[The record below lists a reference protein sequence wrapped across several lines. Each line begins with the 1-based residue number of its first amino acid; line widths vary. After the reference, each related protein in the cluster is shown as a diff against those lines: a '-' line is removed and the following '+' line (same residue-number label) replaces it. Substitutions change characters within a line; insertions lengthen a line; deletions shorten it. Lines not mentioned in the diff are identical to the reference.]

1 LAESRFS
8 VKVIP
13 TLRKDL
19 LLASLKRGER
29 LDGRGL
35 HDYRSIKLQYNIVSK
50 AEGSALAQLG
60 STKVVAG
67 LKTVLSAPFPDA
79 PDQGVL
85 IVNAELTPLASPLF
99 EPGPPGE
106 EDIELARI
114 VDRGIRSAPAIDFGK
129 LSIMPGSK
137 VWGLFI
143 DIYPLDY
150 DGNLVDAAGLA
161 AMAALLSGKIPKA
174 VVEDNKVVVLEE
186 KENVPVLNKVV
197 FVTIA
202 KVGEY
207 LLVDPSL
214 EEELLAD
221 ARITFSFTERGEICA
236 IQKMGAGSF
245 TVKEILEAQELAEK
259 ASKHLFQVLSQIV

>member
-1 LAESRFS
+1 MAESRFS
-8 VKVIP
+8 VRVIP

-19 LLASLKRGER
+19 LLAYLRRGER

-35 HDYRSIKLQYNIVSK
+35 HEYRSIRVQCNIVSK
-50 AEGSALAQLG
+50 AEGSALVQLG
-60 STKVVAG
+60 NTKVIAG
-67 LKTVLSAPFPDA
+67 LKTALSNPFPDA
-79 PDQGVL
+79 PDQGLL
-85 IVNAELTPLASPLF
+85 IVNAELTPLASPFF

-114 VDRGIRSAPAIDFGK
+114 VDRGIRSAPAVDFGK
-129 LSIMPGSK
+129 LSVLPGSK
-137 VWGLFI
+137 VWGLFV

-161 AMAALLSGKIPKA
+161 TMAALLSGKIPKA
-174 VVEDNKVVVLEE
+174 TAEENRVVVLEE
-186 KENVPVLNKVV
+186 KENIPVLTKVV

-202 KVGEY
+202 KVSEF

-221 ARITFSFTERGEICA
+221 ARITFSFTEQGEICA

-245 TVKEILEAQELAEK
+245 SVREVLEAQELAEE
-259 ASKHLFQVLSQIV
+259 ASKKLFQVLSQIS

>member
-1 LAESRFS
+1 LAESRLS

-29 LDGRGL
+29 LDGRGMQE
-35 HDYRSIKLQYNIVSK
+35 YRSVKLQCNVVGK
-50 AEGSALAQLG
+50 AEGSALVQLG
-60 STKVVAG
+60 NTKVIAG
-67 LKTVLSAPFPDA
+67 LKTVLTNPFPDA

-99 EPGPPGE
+99 EPGPPRE

-129 LSIMPGSK
+129 LSIIPGSK

-150 DGNLVDAAGLA
+150 DGNLVDAAGMA
-161 AMAALLSGKIPKA
+161 AMAALLSGKVPKTA
-174 VVEDNKVVVLEE
+174 VEDNRVVVLEE
-186 KENVPVLNKVV
+186 KENLPVLTKVA

-202 KVGEY
+202 KVGEF

-214 EEELLAD
+214 EEEMLAD

-245 TVKEILEAQELAEK
+245 SIEEILEAQELAEK
-259 ASKHLFQVLSQIV
+259 ASKQVFQVLSQIA